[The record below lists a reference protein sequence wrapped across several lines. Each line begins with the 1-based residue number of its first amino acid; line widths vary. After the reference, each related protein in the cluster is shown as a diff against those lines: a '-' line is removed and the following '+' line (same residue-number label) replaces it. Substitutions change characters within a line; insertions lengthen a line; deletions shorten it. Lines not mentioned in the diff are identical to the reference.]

1 MFRYNSNDVLIHSSS
16 PISGLTPLTMTDEQA
31 KHCIGFDS
39 KGTPIYNQV
48 AIDAEI
54 QAVKQKQV
62 SAINSEFARQC
73 SEVGVIFEGNYFQY
87 DDTSRS
93 RLAETKDDI
102 RVRFWRSVDNVNVD
116 MSNEKKNLLYKVLIE
131 TYYTKFYEKTQVID
145 GV

>member
-1 MFRYNSNDVLIHSSS
+1 MFKYKKGNQLI
-16 PISGLTPLTMTDEQA
+16 
-31 KHCIGFDS
+31 
-39 KGTPIYNQV
+39 
-48 AIDAEI
+48 
-54 QAVKQKQV
+54 V
-62 SAINSEFARQC
+62 SAIPIQGLILVTLANEDVKYFVGFDAIGKPIIDRNKFAETEKAKRANEINTEFERQC
-73 SEVGVIFEGNYFQY
+73 SKVGVDFEGNKFQY

-145 GV
+145 GL

>member
-1 MFRYNSNDVLIHSSS
+1 MYRFNQNGKLITSAIPIRGLI
-16 PISGLTPLTMTDEQA
+16 PISLTDEEA
-31 KHCIGFDS
+31 KYFTGFNES
-39 KGTPIYNQV
+39 GKPV
-48 AIDAEI
+48 IDRNKFASIEKI
-54 QAVKQKQV
+54 KQV
-62 SAINSEFARQC
+62 NEINTEFDRQC
-73 SEVGVIFEGNYFQY
+73 SKVGVDFEGNKFQY

-145 GV
+145 GL

>member
-1 MFRYNSNDVLIHSSS
+1 MYRFNQNGKLITSAIPIRGLI
-16 PISGLTPLTMTDEQA
+16 PISLTDEEA
-31 KHCIGFDS
+31 KYFTGFNES
-39 KGTPIYNQV
+39 GKPV
-48 AIDAEI
+48 IDRNKFASIEKI
-54 QAVKQKQV
+54 KQV
-62 SAINSEFARQC
+62 NEINTEFDRQC
-73 SEVGVIFEGNYFQY
+73 SKVGIDFEGNKFQY

-145 GV
+145 GL

>member
-1 MFRYNSNDVLIHSSS
+1 MFRYKKENQLISSS
-16 PISGLTPLTMTDEQA
+16 IPIQGLTLVTLADEDV
-31 KHCIGFDS
+31 KYFVGFDAAG
-39 KGTPIYNQV
+39 KPV
-48 AIDAEI
+48 IDKNKFTEI
-54 QAVKQKQV
+54 EKLKRVNE
-62 SAINSEFARQC
+62 INTEFERQC
-73 SEVGVIFEGNYFQY
+73 SKVGVDFEGNKFQY

>member
-1 MFRYNSNDVLIHSSS
+1 MYKYKKGNQLIISSI
-16 PISGLTPLTMTDEQA
+16 PIQGLTLVTLADEDV
-31 KHCIGFDS
+31 KYFVGFDAAG
-39 KGTPIYNQV
+39 KPI
-48 AIDAEI
+48 IDKNKFAEI
-54 QAVKQKQV
+54 EKSKRVNE
-62 SAINSEFARQC
+62 INTEFERQC
-73 SEVGVIFEGNYFQY
+73 SKVGIDFEGNKFQY

-131 TYYTKFYEKTQVID
+131 TYYTKFYEKTQAID

>member
-1 MFRYNSNDVLIHSSS
+1 MFRYSSKGKLISSS
-16 PISGLTPLTMTDEQA
+16 VPIQGLMTISLTDEDV
-31 KHCIGFDS
+31 KFFVGFDAN
-39 KGTPIYNQV
+39 GNPI
-48 AIDAEI
+48 IDKNKFADIE
-54 QAVKQKQV
+54 KQKRV
-62 SAINSEFARQC
+62 NEINTEFERQC
-73 SEVGVIFEGNYFQY
+73 SKVGVDFEGNKFQY

-145 GV
+145 GL